1 MKNTLIKSIALL
13 TSVMFVMTVC
23 PPDLWAK
30 SKRKKKPTTGVIRIL
45 STSIGAEIRINGE
58 MLARVPY
65 EEDITLPAGVH
76 DLEVFLRGYMRHQEQ
91 VTVMAGSEEE
101 LEIDLIAVEGVVIIE
116 TGDIMDATIEVDG
129 QIIGSTPF
137 DGLIPAGTHTLRVYA
152 PGYMDT
158 IREVRIQAGKRYVLD
173 FDLIAEPA
181 PVVAVAPVVKDSSP
195 EFYQTW
201 WFWTL
206 TGVAVA
212 GTAAGVAVGAQSPEA
227 TNAPFNHVI
236 TLPPLGPTR

>member
-1 MKNTLIKSIALL
+1 MTAL
-13 TSVMFVMTVC
+13 MFVMTAV
-23 PPDLWAK
+23 PFGVIAK
-30 SKRKKKPTTGVIRIL
+30 SKKKKKAKTGIIRVL
-45 STSIGAEIRINGE
+45 STSIGAEIRIDGE
-58 MLARVPY
+58 MVARVPF
-65 EEDITLPAGVH
+65 EEDISLSPGSH
-76 DLEVFLRGYMRHQEQ
+76 DLELFLRGYMRHFEKIN
-91 VTVMAGSEEE
+91 VKAGGVEE
-101 LEIDLIAVEGVVIIE
+101 LEIDLIAVEGVVLIE
-116 TGDIMDATIEVDG
+116 TGAVVDAIIEVDG

-173 FDLIAEPA
+173 FDLEMEPA
-181 PVVAVAPVVKDSSP
+181 PVAVLPTVIEETGP

-212 GTAAGVAVGAQSPEA
+212 GTAAGVAVGAQSPEV
-227 TNAPFNHVI
+227 TDAPFSHVI
-236 TLPPLGPTR
+236 TLPALGTPR